1 MDKLLELMAA
11 LRDPESGCP
20 WDRQQT
26 FATIAPY
33 TVEEAYE
40 VADAIAREAHE
51 ELKDEL
57 GDLLLQV
64 VFHAQMASEANLF
77 DFDDVVAAICDKLER
92 RHPHVFGDD
101 KARND
106 ALAQQMAWERD
117 KARERQG
124 NTLLGDVPVAL
135 PALMRAQKIQ
145 KRAASVGFD
154 WPDAQGARDKVHEEL
169 RELDAELHERLDD
182 RNRQFEELGD
192 LLFAVTNLARK
203 LGFDAEDA
211 LRQGC
216 RKFVRRFNAVE
227 EAVRDSGGSLESVGL
242 AVRDTH
248 WEQAKRRDR
257 EPS

>member
-11 LRDPESGCP
+11 LRDQETGCP
-20 WDRQQT
+20 WDREQT

-40 VADAIAREAHE
+40 VADAVAHE
-51 ELKDEL
+51 DYDELKDEL

-64 VFHAQMASEANLF
+64 VFHAQMASEAKLF
-77 DFDDVVAAICDKLER
+77 EFEDVVSAICDKLER
-92 RHPHVFGDD
+92 RHPHVFGNGT
-101 KARND
+101 ARDD

-117 KARERQG
+117 KAKERQG
-124 NTLLGDVPVAL
+124 KTLLGDIPVAL
-135 PALMRAQKIQ
+135 PALMRAQKLQ

-154 WPDAQGARDKVHEEL
+154 WPDARGARDKVDEEL
-169 RELDAELHERLDD
+169 RELDAELQEHPDGG
-182 RNRQFEELGD
+182 NAQFEELGD

-211 LRQGC
+211 LRNGC
-216 RKFVRRFNAVE
+216 RKFIRRFNAVE
-227 EAVRDSGGSLESVGL
+227 QAVLESGVSLQNAGL
-242 AVRDTH
+242 AVLDSH
-248 WEQAKRRDR
+248 WEQVKNRDR